1 MRSIPEIIGLDEKGV
16 VVNAGR
22 NRTTFQR
29 VFFGTFIFLGVL
41 SLALLITVIVQAR
54 NNGKNDNTNNNKNE
68 NKNEVCLTQGC
79 ISAATHQ
86 LRSADS
92 TVASNLCKDFYTY
105 ACGGWQK
112 THPIQS
118 FDVERTILG
127 DIIDRR
133 DMEIERLLDS
143 PIIRSNERSWEYKVK
158 TYYTECRDDYVRVNN
173 TASYMIA
180 IMQDPS
186 TINGWFMFDNSAEDA
201 SQEALLKNQTLYQQ
215 MSHIHG
221 DFGKFDENDPTIK
234 RLELYPAGLSME
246 VTDYGEDD
254 PISTARRA
262 AFQIYIIEIMKLL
275 AKDAGI
281 TDINVED
288 RAFTVANDVFT
299 IEKFL
304 ADSLRRNPTT
314 NVPRTT
320 NLQEISAQFFFEF
333 DRLIFHELDDPEAIS
348 VLTPI
353 YLTNNMYFTDAFELV
368 TDLENPLFARMVHNY
383 LRWRLVATYINDLPY
398 SYVHKHR
405 EYLSAYYGYTLH
417 STNEDYCTREV
428 IRRFPFAIQ
437 RLYTMNST
445 KYSNAVTTV
454 ETVSNELIK
463 SFKTYI
469 DKNAKWMVDV
479 KTRNMAKEKLNAL
492 TTAIGYASIS
502 SNDASLDDYYDKFV
516 VTADAHL
523 QNSYSYHHFHRSVLS
538 NALKNPN
545 LLDHWDFFETR
556 PNRLFDY
563 IAVFNRL
570 FVIASGMHE
579 PLVNTEWPWAM
590 NFGSIGVLLAQK
602 LFASIDGP
610 DGRTYLPNGTRTD
623 WWEPPTKVG
632 YNNSRNCITDYYV
645 NELKTLT
652 YKVNDAVVQVQLAGE
667 PFSPTTLRHIGAL
680 RIAYGAL
687 KNNDDMKSLK
697 MPGTN
702 LTSEQTFFLAYAQ
715 TQCYQRQS
723 LLQLL
728 RTQLGSYDEGTALNA
743 ALIHMPEF
751 AKAFECEAR
760 KNQCFD

>member
-22 NRTTFQR
+22 NRTISGR
-29 VFFGTFIFLGVL
+29 VWFGTLIFLGVL
-41 SLALLITVIVQAR
+41 SLALIITVIVQAR
-54 NNGKNDNTNNNKNE
+54 NRAKYDNTNKNKNE
-68 NKNEVCLTQGC
+68 NDVCLTQGC

-86 LRSADS
+86 LRSIDS
-92 TVASNLCKDFYTY
+92 AVSSNLCKDFYTY

-127 DIIDRR
+127 DIINRR
-133 DMEIERLLDS
+133 DTEIERLLDS
-143 PIIRSNERSWEYKVK
+143 PIIRSDQRSWEYKVK
-158 TYYTECRDDYVRVNN
+158 TYYTECRDDYIRVN
-173 TASYMIA
+173 TSATYLIA
-180 IMQDPS
+180 IIQDPS
-186 TINGWFMFDNSAEDA
+186 TINGWFMFDNSAENV

-221 DFGKFDENDPTIK
+221 DFGKFDEDDPTIK

-246 VTDYGEDD
+246 VSDYEEDD
-254 PISTARRA
+254 PISTSRRA

-304 ADSLRRNPTT
+304 ADSLRRNPTSS
-314 NVPRTT
+314 VPRTT
-320 NLQEISAQFFFEF
+320 NLQEISTQFSFEF
-333 DRLIFHELDDPEAIS
+333 DQIMRHELDDPDAIS
-348 VLTPI
+348 ILTPI

-398 SYVHKHR
+398 NYVHKHR

-437 RLYTMNST
+437 RLYTMNSAI
-445 KYSNAVTTV
+445 YSNATTTV

-463 SFKTYI
+463 SFKTYL
-469 DKNAKWMVDV
+469 DKNAKWMVDEQT
-479 KTRNMAKEKLNAL
+479 KNMAKEKLNAL
-492 TTAIGYASIS
+492 TTAIGYASIAS
-502 SNDASLDDYYDKFV
+502 DDASLDDYYDKFFV
-516 VTADAHL
+516 ANDAHL
-523 QNSYSYHHFHRSVLS
+523 QNSYSYHLFHRSVLS

-556 PNRLFDY
+556 PSRLFEY
-563 IAVFNRL
+563 IAIFNRL
-570 FVIASGMHE
+570 FVVASGMHE
-579 PLVNTEWPWAM
+579 PLVNAEWPWAM
-590 NFGSIGVLLAQK
+590 NFGSLGVLLAQK

-610 DGRTYLPNGTRTD
+610 DGRTHLPNGTRND
-623 WWEPPTKVG
+623 WWQPPTKIG

-652 YKVNDAVVQVQLAGE
+652 YEVNGVVVQVQLAGE

-680 RIAYGAL
+680 RIAHGAL
-687 KNNDDMKSLK
+687 MRNNDMKSLK

-715 TQCYQRQS
+715 TQCYQRQP

>member
-22 NRTTFQR
+22 NRTTSGR

-221 DFGKFDENDPTIK
+221 DFGALAVFGIRTRFDENDPTIK

-333 DRLIFHELDDPEAIS
+333 DRLISHELDDPEAIS
-348 VLTPI
+348 VMTPI

-368 TDLENPLFARMVHNY
+368 TDLEKY
-383 LRWRLVATYINDLPY
+383 TYNC
-398 SYVHKHR
+398 
-405 EYLSAYYGYTLH
+405 LS
-417 STNEDYCTREV
+417 
-428 IRRFPFAIQ
+428 
-437 RLYTMNST
+437 
-445 KYSNAVTTV
+445 
-454 ETVSNELIK
+454 
-463 SFKTYI
+463 
-469 DKNAKWMVDV
+469 
-479 KTRNMAKEKLNAL
+479 
-492 TTAIGYASIS
+492 
-502 SNDASLDDYYDKFV
+502 
-516 VTADAHL
+516 
-523 QNSYSYHHFHRSVLS
+523 
-538 NALKNPN
+538 
-545 LLDHWDFFETR
+545 
-556 PNRLFDY
+556 
-563 IAVFNRL
+563 
-570 FVIASGMHE
+570 
-579 PLVNTEWPWAM
+579 
-590 NFGSIGVLLAQK
+590 
-602 LFASIDGP
+602 
-610 DGRTYLPNGTRTD
+610 
-623 WWEPPTKVG
+623 
-632 YNNSRNCITDYYV
+632 
-645 NELKTLT
+645 
-652 YKVNDAVVQVQLAGE
+652 
-667 PFSPTTLRHIGAL
+667 
-680 RIAYGAL
+680 
-687 KNNDDMKSLK
+687 
-697 MPGTN
+697 
-702 LTSEQTFFLAYAQ
+702 
-715 TQCYQRQS
+715 
-723 LLQLL
+723 
-728 RTQLGSYDEGTALNA
+728 
-743 ALIHMPEF
+743 
-751 AKAFECEAR
+751 
-760 KNQCFD
+760 